1 MNQEMKNRLLRL
13 NPEALVE
20 MIDAICGQMGM
31 DFHFG
36 QDPCDCINNPIFY
49 VYGGPHVGTFTVLN
63 YDPVLHDKPKHN
75 IDMDKDHEHLVRVEA
90 PYCEMCDTLG
100 EAIETGHITA
110 YEVIQS
116 PALKQKQDNGC
127 GCYQDPPCRGC
138 KEEAAHSEKT
148 IDITPTW
155 PEMGRIIA
163 ALMESGTD
171 TGKRAAFEELK
182 RMADVMTTYRIQR
195 DEAIIHANNIIREAR
210 TPIMAAG
217 KHTGGYW
224 NAVDNF
230 RRFEI
235 KAT

>member
-36 QDPCDCINNPIFY
+36 QDPCDCIDNPIFY

-63 YDPVLHDKPKHN
+63 YDPVLHDKPKP
-75 IDMDKDHEHLVRVEA
+75 K
-90 PYCEMCDTLG
+90 PKEM
-100 EAIETGHITA
+100 
-110 YEVIQS
+110 
-116 PALKQKQDNGC
+116 PDNGC

-138 KEEAAHSEKT
+138 KEELEDSEKM

-155 PEMGRIIA
+155 PEMARIIA
-163 ALMESGTD
+163 VLIESGTD
-171 TGKRAAFEELK
+171 AGKRAAFEELQK
-182 RMADVMTTYRIQR
+182 MADVMTTYRIQR
-195 DEAIIHANNIIREAR
+195 DEAIIHANNVVRESSRLITAR
-210 TPIMAAG
+210 IPSG
-217 KHTGGYW
+217 SCGGYW

-230 RRFEI
+230 RRFEV
-235 KAT
+235 KTT